1 MYDDIRRQGSSAAEQ
16 GAVKL
21 DCPYFRLEL
30 MPTWTR
36 EPLTQWLAKVRAWE
50 AGWQDQQHSR
60 ARM

>member
-1 MYDDIRRQGSSAAEQ
+1 M
-16 GAVKL
+16 KL